1 MGEQIFFYYSG
12 VVVIFNYTVFIQSI
26 NILVIPFVLFFFT
39 SPSFSL
45 NCTVCMYPCM
55 SNKTF
60 YSLFYSFF
68 FFFHFLK

>member
-26 NILVIPFVLFFFT
+26 NILVIPFVLFFFYF
-39 SPSFSL
+39 PKFQFKLYCLYVSL
-45 NCTVCMYPCM
+45 CQT
-55 SNKTF
+55 K
-60 YSLFYSFF
+60 LFILCFILFF